1 MKSFAVLGLGRFGTA
16 VSLEL
21 MKQGCE
27 VLAVDMNENSVQDLA
42 DSVTQAV
49 TADLRDPDVIAAL
62 NLAACDCVIVSI
74 ASDIS
79 TSVLVTMNL
88 KEAGAP
94 CVISKASSEA
104 HRRILEKIG
113 SDNVIFPEQDFGI
126 RLARDLCQRSAYDYV
141 ELSPEY
147 AIVKIP
153 IPKSWRGKSLLQL
166 NLRATYDTSVLSF
179 RGTDSNKVV
188 VSPDPNLPL
197 PKEGGLMTVLAPHQS
212 LEKFE
217 KL

>member
-1 MKSFAVLGLGRFGTA
+1 MKSYAVVGLGRFGTA
-16 VSLEL
+16 VALEL

-27 VLAVDMNENSVQDLA
+27 VLAIDSDENCTQDLA
-42 DSVTQAV
+42 DRVTQAV
-49 TADLRDPDVIAAL
+49 TADLRDPEVVIAL
-62 NLAACDCVIVSI
+62 NVAACDCVIVSVG
-74 ASDIS
+74 SDIS
-79 TSVLVTMNL
+79 TSVLITLNL
-88 KEAGAP
+88 KEAGTR

-153 IPKSWRGKSLLQL
+153 IPKSWCGKTLLQL
-166 NLRATYDTSVLSF
+166 KLRATYDTSVLSF
-179 RGTDSNKVV
+179 RAKNSTQVV

-197 PKEGGLMTVLAPHQS
+197 PQEGGMMTVLAPHHS
-212 LEKFE
+212 LKRFE